1 MRIGRNGRI
10 SDRLVFVLFGI
21 VATVFE
27 FFLGIDNFLFI
38 GILLFESGTR
48 VDHLLVLLLLN
59 IRRLD
64 VIEELIGRLMML
76 GLLLLGLLLLSVVE
90 IVILV
95 LSLNIFR
102 LFSLLRIILVLLFL
116 IIRRSSV
123 LLGVVGFVLESG
135 GIGVGGLILIVHF
148 ILRVIFVFIVVGVSG
163 IIFSC
168 GGVHSRGVETHFNI
182 TACVFIYIF

>member
-38 GILLFESGTR
+38 EILLFESGTR

-76 GLLLLGLLLLSVVE
+76 GLLLGLLLLSVVE

-116 IIRRSSV
+116 IIRGSSV

-182 TACVFIYIF
+182 TVCVFIYIF